1 MKRNR
6 AIDYEKGII
15 VAVMVL
21 CHVLQFFGRPDAHP
35 EQRTIMLIINFTAF
49 STFMFAYGRSTAVA
63 YLSRPWKSAA
73 PRMLKSA
80 LRSYIAFVIS
90 GVSYLVLCEGKD
102 FSSKIVRRVLT
113 FDAVPGWSEF
123 LAAFAAL
130 GLVSLLLLPLLKKLS
145 GSGKLTL
152 ICGVVCFAC
161 TFIPYGMIGDNR
173 LGLLTGTYSFSC
185 FPVLQYLP
193 FFLAGLYVGQNGMPK
208 LKWWLIVSGA
218 ATAAAVTWLVVFGE
232 PRRFPPSLMWL
243 LLPCLLIV
251 LLDRGAE
258 LLGRWADRRRWAEA
272 ALSPVASMGM
282 NSLFYLLA
290 SNIVIFAVSRMGTLP
305 TYRKSEIFP
314 FSLEQGSTPWALFW
328 TLALLLLIGFTAGLT
343 RKGGKRR

>member
-15 VAVMVL
+15 VAAMVL
-21 CHVLQFFGRPDAHP
+21 CHVLQFFGKPDKYP
-35 EQRTIMLIINFTAF
+35 EQHIIMLITNFAAF
-49 STFMFAYGRSTAVA
+49 STLVFAYGRSTAVA
-63 YLSRPWKSAA
+63 YMSRPWAKAA

-90 GVSYLVLCEGKD
+90 GAAYLVLCGGKD
-102 FSSKIVRRVLT
+102 FSSKTVLRVLT

-130 GLVSLLLLPLLKKLS
+130 GLVTLVLFPLLKKLA
-145 GSGKLTL
+145 GSGRLTL
-152 ICGVVCFAC
+152 IVGAVCFAC
-161 TFIPYGMIGDNR
+161 SFIPYGIFGDNR
-173 LGLLTGTYSFSC
+173 LGLLFGTYNFSC
-185 FPVLQYLP
+185 VPVLQYLP
-193 FFLAGLYVGQNGMPK
+193 FFLAGLYVGVHGMPK

-218 ATAAAVTWLVVFGE
+218 ATAAGVAWLLIFGE

-243 LLPCLLIV
+243 LTPCLLIV

-258 LLGRWADRRRWAEA
+258 LLGRAADQNRWADA

-282 NSLFYLLA
+282 NSLYYLLA
-290 SNIVIFAVSRMGTLP
+290 SNIVIFSSSYMGLLP
-305 TYRKSEIFP
+305 RYRRSEMFP
-314 FSLEQGSTPWALFW
+314 FSLEQGSTAWALVW
-328 TLALLLLIGFTAGLT
+328 TLVMLLIIGFTAGLT
-343 RKGGKRR
+343 RRSSKRG